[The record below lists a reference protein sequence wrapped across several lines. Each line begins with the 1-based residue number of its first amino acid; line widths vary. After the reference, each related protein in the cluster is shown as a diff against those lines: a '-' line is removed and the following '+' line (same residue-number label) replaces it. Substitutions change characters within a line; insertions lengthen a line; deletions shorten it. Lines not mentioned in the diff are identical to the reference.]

1 MNDNI
6 KVQQSKIRII
16 IIFSLISLIG
26 VSIPLINYFYK
37 YEVAECLRSSKFV
50 NKKIDIDI
58 PLIYENGNNV
68 VLSNLLDKYNLIYF
82 GYSFCPDVCPI
93 DLGRNIEAIELLG
106 ERSVGVLPIFITVD
120 PERDTAERL
129 NEYTDLFDYRLLGLT
144 GTEDQIKVAKKNFMV
159 FSAKNNSNT
168 NYLVDHSTF
177 SYLVNQSGQLLKYF
191 KRKDTPQYITDQI
204 ECLIKNENNA

>member
-26 VSIPLINYFYK
+26 LSIPLINYFYK

-93 DLGRNIEAIELLG
+93 DLGRNIE
-106 ERSVGVLPIFITVD
+106 
-120 PERDTAERL
+120 
-129 NEYTDLFDYRLLGLT
+129 
-144 GTEDQIKVAKKNFMV
+144 
-159 FSAKNNSNT
+159 
-168 NYLVDHSTF
+168 STF
-177 SYLVNQSGQLLKYF
+177 AQSSNGIFDEETLWNL
-191 KRKDTPQYITDQI
+191 
-204 ECLIKNENNA
+204 

>member
-26 VSIPLINYFYK
+26 LSIPLVNYFYK

-120 PERDTAERL
+120 PERT
-129 NEYTDLFDYRLLGLT
+129 
-144 GTEDQIKVAKKNFMV
+144 
-159 FSAKNNSNT
+159 
-168 NYLVDHSTF
+168 
-177 SYLVNQSGQLLKYF
+177 LLKDLMNIQIYL
-191 KRKDTPQYITDQI
+191 ITDY
-204 ECLIKNENNA
+204 